1 MKRPL
6 IAPGAKR
13 QLMAKVVTRPLMA
26 LIAAGL
32 LFGCTEQGGQ
42 GSGPQGYPSKLVMLT
57 SETLTDEQMTR
68 VTNWYKTSVEN
79 GSTFYGAL
87 AAHVPTN
94 GEYWASIASVNS
106 LERAREIAMG
116 LCTRNAKGAAGCEL
130 VAGIAPADG
139 VDPGTPPLGG
149 KAIAVFDKNLKVT
162 KPRKLYAAMALYGDY
177 DRNVSGRDTQEE
189 ADAAAL
195 ARCNEKYAE
204 FKSEQGEQWAA
215 YGKEWKEAGISL
227 SSFGCRVVRRAAP

>member
-68 VTNWYKTSVEN
+68 VTNWYKTSV
-79 GSTFYGAL
+79 
-87 AAHVPTN
+87 
-94 GEYWASIASVNS
+94 
-106 LERAREIAMG
+106 
-116 LCTRNAKGAAGCEL
+116 
-130 VAGIAPADG
+130 
-139 VDPGTPPLGG
+139 
-149 KAIAVFDKNLKVT
+149 
-162 KPRKLYAAMALYGDY
+162 
-177 DRNVSGRDTQEE
+177 
-189 ADAAAL
+189 
-195 ARCNEKYAE
+195 
-204 FKSEQGEQWAA
+204 
-215 YGKEWKEAGISL
+215 
-227 SSFGCRVVRRAAP
+227 